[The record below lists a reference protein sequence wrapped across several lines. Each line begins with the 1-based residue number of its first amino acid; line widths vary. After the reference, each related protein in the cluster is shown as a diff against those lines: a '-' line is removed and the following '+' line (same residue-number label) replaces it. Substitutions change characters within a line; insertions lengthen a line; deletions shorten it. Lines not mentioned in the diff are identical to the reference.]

1 MSTADQTQSIA
12 APAGVVVR
20 GPLEP
25 RFAEILT
32 PEALAFV
39 AALQRQFNSQRVA
52 LLQARTARQARLSAG
67 ELPDFLPQTRAVR
80 DAQWRVA
87 AIPADL
93 LNRRVEI
100 TGPVDRKMIINASV
114 SYTHLT
120 LPTLY

>member
-1 MSTADQTQSIA
+1 MSTVDQTQSPA
-12 APAGVVVR
+12 AAAGIVVR

-39 AALQRQFNSQRVA
+39 AALQRKFNTRRVE
-52 LLQARTARQARLSAG
+52 LLQARTARQARISAG

-80 DAQWRVA
+80 EAEWRVA

-100 TGPVDRKMIINASV
+100 T
-114 SYTHLT
+114 
-120 LPTLY
+120 